1 MSQIQPPMD
10 QQEHG
15 ALRRQSEAPIPAV
28 LASMDSEEFLP
39 NLGPWSQRM
48 GQRVL
53 LAGLGSVLALAIWP
67 WRQTVRAAGVIRPAG
82 ENTIVQSRLDGTL
95 ASVWVKENQSVR
107 KGERLAVL
115 DRRSLEDEKRKLEA
129 ELQKSLAQQI
139 DSGSETTAL
148 QQQQIAIQSLNASQL
163 HSSES
168 EIAKAEATLRF
179 RQSELQRYRTLLNSG
194 AVAITVV
201 DEKQAQADLARNDLA
216 KAHQALSEQRARG
229 AAELARL
236 RQGGSQTLSQRREL
250 GKLLDQTRSRLA
262 EVRRALENS
271 DIQAPTA
278 GIVISSNLRH
288 PQQVIR
294 AGDVLAQ
301 IAPLSGALMIK
312 VQVPSRDVGTI
323 RAKQSAYLR
332 VSGCPYPEFG
342 VMKAQVLNI
351 SADTIDSD
359 ANQASPA
366 NFQVSLRP
374 SASQFKTG
382 HRQCQLRHGMDVQA
396 DIVTRQTTVL
406 GFLLT
411 KIRLNTGA

>member
-1 MSQIQPPMD
+1 
-10 QQEHG
+10 
-15 ALRRQSEAPIPAV
+15 
-28 LASMDSEEFLP
+28 
-39 NLGPWSQRM
+39 
-48 GQRVL
+48 
-53 LAGLGSVLALAIWP
+53 VLALAVWP
-67 WRQTVRAAGVIRPAG
+67 WRETVRAAGVIRPAG

-129 ELQKSLAQQI
+129 ELQKSLAQEI

-179 RQSELQRYRTLLNSG
+179 RQSELQRYRTLLSSG

-301 IAPLSGALMIK
+301 IAPLSGALIIK

-366 NFQVSLRP
+366 NFQVSLQP
-374 SASQFKTG
+374 SASQFKAG